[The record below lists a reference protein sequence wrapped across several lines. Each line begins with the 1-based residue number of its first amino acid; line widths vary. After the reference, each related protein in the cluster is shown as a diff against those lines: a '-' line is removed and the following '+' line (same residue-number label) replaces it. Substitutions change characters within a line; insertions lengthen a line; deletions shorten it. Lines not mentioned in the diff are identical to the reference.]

1 MKSKKDILT
10 SFRKDILDLL
20 NFAFKPE
27 TEDFARPV
35 VPNLFSPRSTSKIW
49 VVREARPSISRTT
62 WANLS
67 DQTLAITVLS
77 RPKNIDK
84 PQ

>member
-35 VPNLFSPRSTSKIW
+35 VPNLFSPRSTSKIR
-49 VVREARPSISRTT
+49 VVREAQKINLYCISRTT
-62 WANLS
+62 WAYLS
-67 DQTLAITVLS
+67 DH
-77 RPKNIDK
+77 
-84 PQ
+84 